1 MVKSLVIVSNSP
13 FEGASHI
20 PSFNQLLAPLAGGD
34 SVMVI
39 VEADE
44 LSSED
49 ELTEA
54 QRSAHEDYGG

>member
-1 MVKSLVIVSNSP
+1 VVKSLVIVSNSP

-54 QRSAHEDYGG
+54 QR